1 MTITAAM
8 VKELR
13 DKTGTGMMDCKKALS
28 ESNGQMQ
35 EAIDLL
41 RQKGLATAR
50 QRASRAIKEG
60 QIAAYIHAGGK
71 MGVLVEVNCETDF
84 VARTPK
90 YAEFAKN
97 VAMHIAAAAPLA
109 LSREELTPELIERE
123 KEIYR
128 VQALDEGKPEQII
141 DRIVEG
147 KLKKFFAET
156 VLLEQPYV
164 KDTDVTVA
172 DYLNQTIAQ
181 TGENMEIRRF
191 TRFVLGEELENE
203 G

>member
-1 MTITAAM
+1 
-8 VKELR
+8 
-13 DKTGTGMMDCKKALS
+13 
-28 ESNGQMQ
+28 
-35 EAIDLL
+35 
-41 RQKGLATAR
+41 
-50 QRASRAIKEG
+50 
-60 QIAAYIHAGGK
+60 
-71 MGVLVEVNCETDF
+71 
-84 VARTPK
+84 
-90 YAEFAKN
+90 
-97 VAMHIAAAAPLA
+97 MHVAAAAPLA
-109 LSREELTPELIERE
+109 LSREELAPELIERE

-128 VQALDEGKPEQII
+128 AQALDEGKPENII

-164 KDTDVTVA
+164 KETEMTVA

-203 G
+203 E

>member
-1 MTITAAM
+1 MTITAVM

-13 DKTGTGMMDCKKALS
+13 DKSGAGMMDCKKALS

-60 QIAAYIHAGGK
+60 QITAYIHAGGK

-84 VARTPK
+84 VARTPE

-128 VQALDEGKPEQII
+128 AQALDEGKPEQII

-164 KDTDVTVA
+164 KDTDMTVA

>member
-13 DKTGTGMMDCKKALS
+13 DKTGAGMMDCKKALS

-60 QIAAYIHAGGK
+60 QVVAYIHAGGK
-71 MGVLVEVNCETDF
+71 LGVLVEINCETDF
-84 VARTPK
+84 VARTPE

-109 LSREELTPELIERE
+109 LSREELAPELIERE

-128 VQALDEGKPEQII
+128 AQALDEGKPEQVI

-164 KDTDVTVA
+164 KETEMTVA

-181 TGENMEIRRF
+181 TGEKMEIRRF

>member
-13 DKTGTGMMDCKKALS
+13 DKTGAGMMDCKKALG
-28 ESNGQMQ
+28 ESSGQMQ

-50 QRASRAIKEG
+50 QRASRAIREG
-60 QIAAYIHAGGK
+60 QVAAYIHAGGK

-84 VARTPK
+84 VARTPE

-97 VAMHIAAAAPLA
+97 VAMHVAAAAPLA
-109 LSREELTPELIERE
+109 LSREELAPELIERE

-128 VQALDEGKPEQII
+128 AQALDEGKPENII

-164 KDTDVTVA
+164 KETEMTVA

-203 G
+203 E